1 MARER
6 QRADDAVAEADELRR
21 LLEETQVK
29 HQEME
34 HVVFD
39 YIAKEQA
46 LATGNARDQRSR
58 LMRPQE
64 RNDAAARECKLMKER
79 AEKAEETLE
88 KAEEALQALQ
98 VHPHCAVA
106 TGGGPAG
113 LHVAHD
119 GIRGPQGLQRERGC
133 RRGAR
138 QWLHIT
144 VHTDGSHRGLS

>member
-88 KAEEALQALQ
+88 KAEKALQALQ

-113 LHVAHD
+113 LA
-119 GIRGPQGLQRERGC
+119 
-133 RRGAR
+133 
-138 QWLHIT
+138 HIT
-144 VHTDGSHRGLS
+144 MG